1 MVIIFITI
9 ICFVI
14 GYVTYETIKQ
24 KQQVKNYERDNQQR
38 AKNIKSTK
46 EKPKRS
52 KKISKAKTQSKR
64 KPRSSKKQIK
74 K

>member
-9 ICFVI
+9 ICFIV
-14 GYVTYETIKQ
+14 GYITYETMRQ
-24 KQQVKNYERDNQQR
+24 NQQIKNYERDNQER

-52 KKISKAKTQSKR
+52 KKISKTKTQNKR
-64 KPRSSKKQIK
+64 KFRSSKKEIK
-74 K
+74 